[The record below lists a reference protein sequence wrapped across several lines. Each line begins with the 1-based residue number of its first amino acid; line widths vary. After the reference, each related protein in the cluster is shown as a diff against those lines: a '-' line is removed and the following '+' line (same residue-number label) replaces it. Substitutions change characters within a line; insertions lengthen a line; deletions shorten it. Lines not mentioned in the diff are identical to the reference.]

1 MDVTKAPFRPVGWAS
16 YPRRVANP
24 TTLLDLP
31 GMADGL
37 RRTEDELCKVVESND
52 PFLTQVARH
61 LIDAGGKR
69 VRPALT
75 ITASLVLDED
85 PDVAPW
91 AVIRGGVAVELVHQ
105 GSLYHD
111 DVMDDAETRR
121 TVQSVNARWGNLEAI
136 LAGDYLLARASEIAA
151 DLGTEVAGLL
161 AATIAALCEGQIQEV
176 RYAFDVDRSEEAYL
190 ASISGKT
197 ASLLAT
203 AARIGAIVA
212 DHSRD
217 VVDAVTDFGH
227 NYGMAFQVVDDLL
240 DVTATDEELGKP
252 SGNDLV
258 EGTYTLPVIR
268 ALAGPAG
275 DDLRSLLGGPI
286 DSTDRDRA
294 RELVRADGAISSTR
308 ETAVGYLADAQASIA
323 GLPANPAVDAML
335 TTCDLL
341 VERLDRTT

>member
-1 MDVTKAPFRPVGWAS
+1 
-16 YPRRVANP
+16 
-24 TTLLDLP
+24 
-31 GMADGL
+31 MADGL
-37 RRTEDELCKVVESND
+37 RRTEDELRKVVESDD
-52 PFLTQVARH
+52 PFLTEVARH

-69 VRPALT
+69 VRPALA

-85 PDVAPW
+85 PDVALW

-161 AATIAALCEGQIQEV
+161 AATIAALCEGQVREV
-176 RYAFDVDRSEEAYL
+176 RHAFDVDRSEEAYL

-203 AARIGAIVA
+203 SARIGAIVA

-286 DSTDRDRA
+286 DSTGRDRA

-308 ETAVGYLADAQASIA
+308 ETAVGYLADARVAID
-323 GLPANPAVDAML
+323 GLPANPAVGAML

-341 VERLDRTT
+341 VERLDRTA

>member
-1 MDVTKAPFRPVGWAS
+1 
-16 YPRRVANP
+16 
-24 TTLLDLP
+24 
-31 GMADGL
+31 MADGL
-37 RRTEDELCKVVESND
+37 RRTEDELRKVVESDD
-52 PFLTQVARH
+52 PFLTEVARH

-69 VRPALT
+69 VRPALA

-85 PDVAPW
+85 PDVALW

-161 AATIAALCEGQIQEV
+161 AATIAALCEGQVREV
-176 RYAFDVDRSEEAYL
+176 RHAFDVDRSEEAYL

-203 AARIGAIVA
+203 SARIGAIVA

-252 SGNDLV
+252 SGNDLM

-286 DSTDRDRA
+286 DSTGRDRA

-308 ETAVGYLADAQASIA
+308 ETAVGYLADARVAIA
-323 GLPANPAVDAML
+323 GLPANPAVGAML

-341 VERLDRTT
+341 VERLDRTA

>member
-1 MDVTKAPFRPVGWAS
+1 
-16 YPRRVANP
+16 
-24 TTLLDLP
+24 
-31 GMADGL
+31 MADGL
-37 RRTEDELCKVVESND
+37 RRTEDELRKVVESDD
-52 PFLTQVARH
+52 PFLTEVARH

-69 VRPALT
+69 VRPALA

-85 PDVAPW
+85 PDVALW

-161 AATIAALCEGQIQEV
+161 AATIAALCEGQVREV
-176 RYAFDVDRSEEAYL
+176 RHAFDVDRSEEAYL

-308 ETAVGYLADAQASIA
+308 ETAVGYLADARVAID
-323 GLPANPAVDAML
+323 GLPTNPAVDAML

-341 VERLDRTT
+341 VERLDRTA

>member
-1 MDVTKAPFRPVGWAS
+1 
-16 YPRRVANP
+16 
-24 TTLLDLP
+24 
-31 GMADGL
+31 MADGL
-37 RRTEDELCKVVESND
+37 RRTEDELRKVVESDD
-52 PFLTQVARH
+52 PFLTEMARH

-69 VRPALT
+69 GRPALA
-75 ITASLVLDED
+75 ITASLGLDED

-161 AATIAALCEGQIQEV
+161 AATIAALCEGQVREV
-176 RYAFDVDRSEEAYL
+176 RHAFDVDRSEEAYL

-252 SGNDLV
+252 SGNDLM

-286 DSTDRDRA
+286 DSTGRDRA

-308 ETAVGYLADAQASIA
+308 ETAVGYLADARVAIA
-323 GLPANPAVDAML
+323 GLPANPAVGAML

-341 VERLDRTT
+341 VERLDRTA

>member
-1 MDVTKAPFRPVGWAS
+1 
-16 YPRRVANP
+16 
-24 TTLLDLP
+24 
-31 GMADGL
+31 MADGL
-37 RRTEDELCKVVESND
+37 RRTEDELRKVVESDD
-52 PFLTQVARH
+52 PFLTELARH

-69 VRPALT
+69 VRPALA

-161 AATIAALCEGQIQEV
+161 AATIAALCEGQVREV
-176 RYAFDVDRSEEAYL
+176 RHAFDVDRSEEAYL

-286 DSTDRDRA
+286 DSTGRDRA

-308 ETAVGYLADAQASIA
+308 ETAVGYLADARVAIA
-323 GLPANPAVDAML
+323 GLPANPAVGAML

-341 VERLDRTT
+341 VERLDRTA

>member
-1 MDVTKAPFRPVGWAS
+1 
-16 YPRRVANP
+16 
-24 TTLLDLP
+24 
-31 GMADGL
+31 MADGL
-37 RRTEDELCKVVESND
+37 RRTEDELRKVVESND
-52 PFLTQVARH
+52 PFLTEVARH

-69 VRPALT
+69 VRPALA

-85 PDVAPW
+85 PDVALW

-161 AATIAALCEGQIQEV
+161 AATIAALCEGQV
-176 RYAFDVDRSEEAYL
+176 REMRHAFDVDRSEEAYL

-286 DSTDRDRA
+286 DSAGRDRA

-308 ETAVGYLADAQASIA
+308 ETAVGYLEDARVAID
-323 GLPANPAVDAML
+323 GLPTNPAVDAML

-341 VERLDRTT
+341 VERLDRTA

>member
-1 MDVTKAPFRPVGWAS
+1 
-16 YPRRVANP
+16 
-24 TTLLDLP
+24 
-31 GMADGL
+31 MADGL

-161 AATIAALCEGQIQEV
+161 AATIAALCEGQVREV
-176 RYAFDVDRSEEAYL
+176 RHAFNVDRSEEAYL

-286 DSTDRDRA
+286 DSAGRDRA

-308 ETAVGYLADAQASIA
+308 ETAVGYLADARVAID
-323 GLPANPAVDAML
+323 GLPTNPAVDAML

-341 VERLDRTT
+341 VERLDRTA

>member
-1 MDVTKAPFRPVGWAS
+1 
-16 YPRRVANP
+16 
-24 TTLLDLP
+24 
-31 GMADGL
+31 MADGL
-37 RRTEDELCKVVESND
+37 RRTEDELRKVVESDD
-52 PFLTQVARH
+52 PFLTEVARH

-69 VRPALT
+69 VRPALA

-111 DVMDDAETRR
+111 DVIDDAETRR

-161 AATIAALCEGQIQEV
+161 AATIAALCEGQIREV
-176 RYAFDVDRSEEAYL
+176 RHAFDVDRSEEAYL

-212 DHSRD
+212 DHPRD

-252 SGNDLV
+252 SGNDLM

-286 DSTDRDRA
+286 DSTGRDRA

-308 ETAVGYLADAQASIA
+308 ETAVGYLADARVAIA
-323 GLPANPAVDAML
+323 GLPANPAVGAML

-341 VERLDRTT
+341 VERLDRTA

>member
-1 MDVTKAPFRPVGWAS
+1 
-16 YPRRVANP
+16 
-24 TTLLDLP
+24 
-31 GMADGL
+31 MADGL
-37 RRTEDELCKVVESND
+37 RRTEDELRKVVESDD
-52 PFLTQVARH
+52 PFLTEMARH

-69 VRPALT
+69 VRPALA

-111 DVMDDAETRR
+111 DVIDDAETRR

-151 DLGTEVAGLL
+151 DQGTEVAGLL
-161 AATIAALCEGQIQEV
+161 AATIAALCEGQVREV
-176 RYAFDVDRSEEAYL
+176 RHAFDVDRSEEAYL

-286 DSTDRDRA
+286 DSTGRDRA
-294 RELVRADGAISSTR
+294 RELVREDGAISSTR
-308 ETAVGYLADAQASIA
+308 ETAVGYLADARVAIA
-323 GLPANPAVDAML
+323 GLPANPAVGAML

-341 VERLDRTT
+341 VERLDRTA

>member
-1 MDVTKAPFRPVGWAS
+1 
-16 YPRRVANP
+16 
-24 TTLLDLP
+24 
-31 GMADGL
+31 
-37 RRTEDELCKVVESND
+37 
-52 PFLTQVARH
+52 VARH

-69 VRPALT
+69 VRPALA

-85 PDVAPW
+85 PDVALW

-161 AATIAALCEGQIQEV
+161 AATIAALCEGQVREV
-176 RYAFDVDRSEEAYL
+176 RHAFDVDRSEEAYL

-252 SGNDLV
+252 SGNDLM

-286 DSTDRDRA
+286 DSTGRDRA

-308 ETAVGYLADAQASIA
+308 ETAVGYLADARVAIA
-323 GLPANPAVDAML
+323 GLPANPAVGAML

-341 VERLDRTT
+341 VERLDRTA

>member
-1 MDVTKAPFRPVGWAS
+1 
-16 YPRRVANP
+16 
-24 TTLLDLP
+24 
-31 GMADGL
+31 MADGL
-37 RRTEDELCKVVESND
+37 RRTEDELRKVVESDD
-52 PFLTQVARH
+52 PFLTEVARH

-69 VRPALT
+69 VRPALA

-85 PDVAPW
+85 PDVALW

-161 AATIAALCEGQIQEV
+161 AATIAALCEGQVREV
-176 RYAFDVDRSEEAYL
+176 RHAFDVDRSEEAYL

-286 DSTDRDRA
+286 DSAGRDRA

-308 ETAVGYLADAQASIA
+308 ETAVGYLADARVAID
-323 GLPANPAVDAML
+323 GLPTNPAVGAML

-341 VERLDRTT
+341 VERLDRTA

>member
-1 MDVTKAPFRPVGWAS
+1 
-16 YPRRVANP
+16 
-24 TTLLDLP
+24 
-31 GMADGL
+31 MADGL
-37 RRTEDELCKVVESND
+37 RRTEDELRKVVESDD
-52 PFLTQVARH
+52 PFLTEMARH

-69 VRPALT
+69 VRPALA

-111 DVMDDAETRR
+111 DVIDDAETRR

-161 AATIAALCEGQIQEV
+161 AATIAALCEGQVREV
-176 RYAFDVDRSEEAYL
+176 RHAFDVDRSEEAYL

-286 DSTDRDRA
+286 DSTGRDRA

-308 ETAVGYLADAQASIA
+308 ETAVGYLEDARVAID
-323 GLPANPAVDAML
+323 GLPTNPAVDAML

-341 VERLDRTT
+341 VERLDRTA

>member
-1 MDVTKAPFRPVGWAS
+1 
-16 YPRRVANP
+16 
-24 TTLLDLP
+24 
-31 GMADGL
+31 MADGL
-37 RRTEDELCKVVESND
+37 RRTEDELRKVVESDD
-52 PFLTQVARH
+52 PFLTEVARH

-69 VRPALT
+69 VRPALA

-85 PDVAPW
+85 PDVALW

-161 AATIAALCEGQIQEV
+161 AATIAALCEGQVREV
-176 RYAFDVDRSEEAYL
+176 RHAFDVDRSEEAYL

-268 ALAGPAG
+268 ALGGPAG

-286 DSTDRDRA
+286 DSAGRDRA
-294 RELVRADGAISSTR
+294 RELVRADEAISSAR
-308 ETAVGYLADAQASIA
+308 ETAIGYLANARVAID
-323 GLPANPAVDAML
+323 GLPTNPAVGAML

-341 VERLDRTT
+341 VERLDRTA

>member
-1 MDVTKAPFRPVGWAS
+1 
-16 YPRRVANP
+16 
-24 TTLLDLP
+24 
-31 GMADGL
+31 MADGL
-37 RRTEDELCKVVESND
+37 RRTEDELRKVVESDD
-52 PFLTQVARH
+52 PFLTEMARH

-69 VRPALT
+69 VRPALA

-111 DVMDDAETRR
+111 DVIDDAETRR

-151 DLGTEVAGLL
+151 DLGTEGAGLL
-161 AATIAALCEGQIQEV
+161 AATIAALCEGQVREV
-176 RYAFDVDRSEEAYL
+176 RHAFDVDRSEEAYL

-252 SGNDLV
+252 SGNDLM

-286 DSTDRDRA
+286 DSTGRDRA

-308 ETAVGYLADAQASIA
+308 ETAVGYLADARVAIA
-323 GLPANPAVDAML
+323 GLPANPAVGAML

-341 VERLDRTT
+341 VERLDRTA

>member
-1 MDVTKAPFRPVGWAS
+1 
-16 YPRRVANP
+16 
-24 TTLLDLP
+24 
-31 GMADGL
+31 MADGL
-37 RRTEDELCKVVESND
+37 RRTEDELRKVVESDD
-52 PFLTQVARH
+52 PFLTEVARH

-69 VRPALT
+69 VRPALA

-85 PDVAPW
+85 PDVALW

-161 AATIAALCEGQIQEV
+161 AATIAALCEGQVREV
-176 RYAFDVDRSEEAYL
+176 RHAFNVDRSEEAYL

-203 AARIGAIVA
+203 AARIGALVA

-286 DSTDRDRA
+286 DSAGRDRA

-308 ETAVGYLADAQASIA
+308 DTAVGYLADARVAID
-323 GLPANPAVDAML
+323 GLPTNPAVGAML

-341 VERLDRTT
+341 VERLDRTA

>member
-1 MDVTKAPFRPVGWAS
+1 
-16 YPRRVANP
+16 
-24 TTLLDLP
+24 
-31 GMADGL
+31 MADGL
-37 RRTEDELCKVVESND
+37 RRTEDELRKVVESDD
-52 PFLTQVARH
+52 PFLTEVARH

-69 VRPALT
+69 VRPALA

-85 PDVAPW
+85 PDVALW

-161 AATIAALCEGQIQEV
+161 AATIAALCEGQVREV
-176 RYAFDVDRSEEAYL
+176 RHAFDVDRSEEAYL

-217 VVDAVTDFGH
+217 VVEAVTDFGH

-286 DSTDRDRA
+286 DSAGRDRA

-308 ETAVGYLADAQASIA
+308 ETAVGYLADARVAIA
-323 GLPANPAVDAML
+323 GLPANPAVGAML

-341 VERLDRTT
+341 VERLDRTA

>member
-1 MDVTKAPFRPVGWAS
+1 
-16 YPRRVANP
+16 
-24 TTLLDLP
+24 
-31 GMADGL
+31 MAAGL
-37 RRTEDELCKVVESND
+37 RRTEDELRTVVESD
-52 PFLTQVARH
+52 APFLTEMARH

-69 VRPALT
+69 VRPALA

-161 AATIAALCEGQIQEV
+161 AATIAALCEGQVREV
-176 RYAFDVDRSEEAYL
+176 RHAFDVDRSEEAYL

-252 SGNDLV
+252 SGNDLM

-286 DSTDRDRA
+286 DSTGRDRA

-308 ETAVGYLADAQASIA
+308 ETAVGYLADARVAIA
-323 GLPANPAVDAML
+323 GLPANPAVGAML

-341 VERLDRTT
+341 VERLDRTA

>member
-1 MDVTKAPFRPVGWAS
+1 
-16 YPRRVANP
+16 
-24 TTLLDLP
+24 
-31 GMADGL
+31 MADGL
-37 RRTEDELCKVVESND
+37 RRTEDELRKVVESDD
-52 PFLTQVARH
+52 PFLTEVARH

-69 VRPALT
+69 VRPALA

-85 PDVAPW
+85 PDVALW

-161 AATIAALCEGQIQEV
+161 AATIAALCEGQVREV
-176 RYAFDVDRSEEAYL
+176 RHAFDVDRSEEAYL

-286 DSTDRDRA
+286 DSAGRDRA
-294 RELVRADGAISSTR
+294 RELVRADAAIASTR
-308 ETAVGYLADAQASIA
+308 ETAVSYLADARVAID
-323 GLPANPAVDAML
+323 GLPTNPAVGAML

-341 VERLDRTT
+341 VERLDRTA

>member
-1 MDVTKAPFRPVGWAS
+1 
-16 YPRRVANP
+16 
-24 TTLLDLP
+24 
-31 GMADGL
+31 
-37 RRTEDELCKVVESND
+37 
-52 PFLTQVARH
+52 
-61 LIDAGGKR
+61 
-69 VRPALT
+69 
-75 ITASLVLDED
+75 
-85 PDVAPW
+85 
-91 AVIRGGVAVELVHQ
+91 
-105 GSLYHD
+105 
-111 DVMDDAETRR
+111 
-121 TVQSVNARWGNLEAI
+121 
-136 LAGDYLLARASEIAA
+136 
-151 DLGTEVAGLL
+151 
-161 AATIAALCEGQIQEV
+161 
-176 RYAFDVDRSEEAYL
+176 
-190 ASISGKT
+190 
-197 ASLLAT
+197 
-203 AARIGAIVA
+203 
-212 DHSRD
+212 
-217 VVDAVTDFGH
+217 
-227 NYGMAFQVVDDLL
+227 MAFQVVDDLL

>member
-1 MDVTKAPFRPVGWAS
+1 
-16 YPRRVANP
+16 
-24 TTLLDLP
+24 
-31 GMADGL
+31 MADGL
-37 RRTEDELCKVVESND
+37 RRTEDELRKVVESD
-52 PFLTQVARH
+52 APFLTEVARH

-69 VRPALT
+69 VRPALA

-85 PDVAPW
+85 PDVALW

-161 AATIAALCEGQIQEV
+161 AATIAALCEGQVREV
-176 RYAFDVDRSEEAYL
+176 RHAFDVDRSEEAYL

-286 DSTDRDRA
+286 DSAGRDRA
-294 RELVRADGAISSTR
+294 RELVRADGAIASTR
-308 ETAVGYLADAQASIA
+308 ETAVGYLADARVAID
-323 GLPANPAVDAML
+323 GLPTNPAVDAML

-341 VERLDRTT
+341 VERLDRTA

>member
-1 MDVTKAPFRPVGWAS
+1 
-16 YPRRVANP
+16 
-24 TTLLDLP
+24 
-31 GMADGL
+31 MADGL
-37 RRTEDELCKVVESND
+37 RRTEDELRKVVESDD
-52 PFLTQVARH
+52 PFLTEVARH

-69 VRPALT
+69 VRPALA

-85 PDVAPW
+85 PDVALW
-91 AVIRGGVAVELVHQ
+91 AVIRGGVSVELVHQ

-161 AATIAALCEGQIQEV
+161 AATIAALCEGQVREV
-176 RYAFDVDRSEEAYL
+176 RHAFDVDRSEEAYL

-286 DSTDRDRA
+286 DSAGRDRA
-294 RELVRADGAISSTR
+294 RELVRADGAIASTR
-308 ETAVGYLADAQASIA
+308 ETAVGYLADARVAID
-323 GLPANPAVDAML
+323 GLPTNPAVDAML

-341 VERLDRTT
+341 VERLDRTA

>member
-1 MDVTKAPFRPVGWAS
+1 
-16 YPRRVANP
+16 
-24 TTLLDLP
+24 
-31 GMADGL
+31 MADGL
-37 RRTEDELCKVVESND
+37 RRTEDELRKVVESDD
-52 PFLTQVARH
+52 PFLTEVARH

-69 VRPALT
+69 VRPALA

-85 PDVAPW
+85 PDVALW

-161 AATIAALCEGQIQEV
+161 AATIAALCEGQVREV
-176 RYAFDVDRSEEAYL
+176 RHAFDVDRSEEAYL

-286 DSTDRDRA
+286 DSAGRDRA
-294 RELVRADGAISSTR
+294 RELVRADGAIASTR
-308 ETAVGYLADAQASIA
+308 ETAVGYLADARVAIA
-323 GLPANPAVDAML
+323 GLPTNPAVDAML

-341 VERLDRTT
+341 VERLDRTA

>member
-1 MDVTKAPFRPVGWAS
+1 
-16 YPRRVANP
+16 
-24 TTLLDLP
+24 
-31 GMADGL
+31 MADGL
-37 RRTEDELCKVVESND
+37 RRTEDELRKVVESDD
-52 PFLTQVARH
+52 PFLTEMARH

-69 VRPALT
+69 VRPALA

-161 AATIAALCEGQIQEV
+161 AATIAALCEGQVREV
-176 RYAFDVDRSEEAYL
+176 RHAFDVDRSEEAYL

-286 DSTDRDRA
+286 DSTGRDRA
-294 RELVRADGAISSTR
+294 RELVREDGAISSTR
-308 ETAVGYLADAQASIA
+308 ETAVGYLADARVAIA
-323 GLPANPAVDAML
+323 GLPANPAVGAML

-341 VERLDRTT
+341 VERLDRTA

>member
-1 MDVTKAPFRPVGWAS
+1 
-16 YPRRVANP
+16 
-24 TTLLDLP
+24 
-31 GMADGL
+31 MADGL
-37 RRTEDELCKVVESND
+37 RRTEDELRKVVESDD
-52 PFLTQVARH
+52 PFLTEVARH

-69 VRPALT
+69 VRPALA

-85 PDVAPW
+85 PDVALW

-161 AATIAALCEGQIQEV
+161 AATIAALCEGQVREV
-176 RYAFDVDRSEEAYL
+176 RHAFDVDRSEEAYL

-286 DSTDRDRA
+286 DSAGRDRA
-294 RELVRADGAISSTR
+294 RELVRADGAIASTR
-308 ETAVGYLADAQASIA
+308 ETAVGYLADARLASD
-323 GLPANPAVDAML
+323 GRPTNPAVGAML

-341 VERLDRTT
+341 VERLDQTA

>member
-1 MDVTKAPFRPVGWAS
+1 
-16 YPRRVANP
+16 
-24 TTLLDLP
+24 
-31 GMADGL
+31 MADGL
-37 RRTEDELCKVVESND
+37 RRTEDELRKVVESDD
-52 PFLTQVARH
+52 PFLTEVARH

-69 VRPALT
+69 VRPALA

-85 PDVAPW
+85 PDVARW

-161 AATIAALCEGQIQEV
+161 AATIAALCEGQIREV
-176 RYAFDVDRSEEAYL
+176 RHAFDVDRSEEAYL

-286 DSTDRDRA
+286 DSAGRDRA

-308 ETAVGYLADAQASIA
+308 ETAVGYLEDARVAID
-323 GLPANPAVDAML
+323 GLPANPAVGAML

-341 VERLDRTT
+341 VERLDRTA

>member
-1 MDVTKAPFRPVGWAS
+1 
-16 YPRRVANP
+16 
-24 TTLLDLP
+24 
-31 GMADGL
+31 
-37 RRTEDELCKVVESND
+37 
-52 PFLTQVARH
+52 VARH

-69 VRPALT
+69 VRPALA

-85 PDVAPW
+85 PDVALW

-161 AATIAALCEGQIQEV
+161 AATIAALCEGQVREV
-176 RYAFDVDRSEEAYL
+176 RHAFDVDRSEEAYL

-203 AARIGAIVA
+203 SARIGAIVA

-286 DSTDRDRA
+286 DSAGRDRA

-308 ETAVGYLADAQASIA
+308 ETAVGYLEDARVAID
-323 GLPANPAVDAML
+323 GLPTNPAVDAML

-341 VERLDRTT
+341 VERLDRTA

>member
-1 MDVTKAPFRPVGWAS
+1 
-16 YPRRVANP
+16 
-24 TTLLDLP
+24 
-31 GMADGL
+31 MADGL
-37 RRTEDELCKVVESND
+37 RRTEDELRKVVESDD
-52 PFLTQVARH
+52 PFLTEVARH

-69 VRPALT
+69 VRPALA

-85 PDVAPW
+85 PDVALW
-91 AVIRGGVAVELVHQ
+91 AVIRGGVAVELVPQ

-161 AATIAALCEGQIQEV
+161 AATIAALCEGQVREV
-176 RYAFDVDRSEEAYL
+176 RHAFNVDRSEEAYL

-286 DSTDRDRA
+286 DSAGRDRA
-294 RELVRADGAISSTR
+294 RELVRADEAISSTR
-308 ETAVGYLADAQASIA
+308 ETAVGYLADARVAID
-323 GLPANPAVDAML
+323 GLPTNPAVGAML
-335 TTCDLL
+335 ATCDLL
-341 VERLDRTT
+341 VERLDRTA

>member
-1 MDVTKAPFRPVGWAS
+1 
-16 YPRRVANP
+16 
-24 TTLLDLP
+24 
-31 GMADGL
+31 MADGL
-37 RRTEDELCKVVESND
+37 RRTEDELRKVVESDD
-52 PFLTQVARH
+52 PFLTEVARH

-69 VRPALT
+69 VRPALA

-85 PDVAPW
+85 PDVALW

-161 AATIAALCEGQIQEV
+161 AATIAALCEGQVREV
-176 RYAFDVDRSEEAYL
+176 RHAFDVDRSEEAYL

-286 DSTDRDRA
+286 DSAGRDRA

-308 ETAVGYLADAQASIA
+308 ETAVGYLADARVAID
-323 GLPANPAVDAML
+323 GLPTNPAVDAML

-341 VERLDRTT
+341 VERLDRTA

>member
-1 MDVTKAPFRPVGWAS
+1 
-16 YPRRVANP
+16 
-24 TTLLDLP
+24 
-31 GMADGL
+31 MADGL
-37 RRTEDELCKVVESND
+37 RRTEDELRKVVESDD
-52 PFLTQVARH
+52 PFLTEVARH

-69 VRPALT
+69 VRPALA

-85 PDVAPW
+85 PDVARW

-161 AATIAALCEGQIQEV
+161 AATIAALCEGQVREV
-176 RYAFDVDRSEEAYL
+176 RHAFDVDRSEEAYL

-252 SGNDLV
+252 SGNDLM

-286 DSTDRDRA
+286 DSTGRDRA

-308 ETAVGYLADAQASIA
+308 ETAVGYLADARVAIA
-323 GLPANPAVDAML
+323 GLPANPAVGAML

-341 VERLDRTT
+341 VERLDRTA

>member
-1 MDVTKAPFRPVGWAS
+1 
-16 YPRRVANP
+16 
-24 TTLLDLP
+24 
-31 GMADGL
+31 MADGL
-37 RRTEDELCKVVESND
+37 RRTEDELRKVVESDD
-52 PFLTQVARH
+52 PFLTEVARH

-69 VRPALT
+69 VRPALA

-85 PDVAPW
+85 PDVALW

-161 AATIAALCEGQIQEV
+161 AATIAALCEGQVREV
-176 RYAFDVDRSEEAYL
+176 RHAFDVDRSEEAYL

-268 ALAGPAG
+268 ALGGPAG

-286 DSTDRDRA
+286 DSAGRDRA
-294 RELVRADGAISSTR
+294 RELVRADGAIASTR
-308 ETAVGYLADAQASIA
+308 ETAVGYLADARVAID
-323 GLPANPAVDAML
+323 GLPTNPAVDAML

-341 VERLDRTT
+341 VERLDRTA

>member
-1 MDVTKAPFRPVGWAS
+1 
-16 YPRRVANP
+16 
-24 TTLLDLP
+24 
-31 GMADGL
+31 MADGL
-37 RRTEDELCKVVESND
+37 RRTEDELRKVVESDD
-52 PFLTQVARH
+52 PFLTEVARH

-69 VRPALT
+69 VRPALA

-85 PDVAPW
+85 PDVALW

-161 AATIAALCEGQIQEV
+161 AATIAALCEGQVREV
-176 RYAFDVDRSEEAYL
+176 RHAFDVDRSEEAYL

-286 DSTDRDRA
+286 DSAGRDRA

-308 ETAVGYLADAQASIA
+308 ETAVGYLEDARVAID
-323 GLPANPAVDAML
+323 GLPTNPAVDAML

-341 VERLDRTT
+341 VERLDRTA